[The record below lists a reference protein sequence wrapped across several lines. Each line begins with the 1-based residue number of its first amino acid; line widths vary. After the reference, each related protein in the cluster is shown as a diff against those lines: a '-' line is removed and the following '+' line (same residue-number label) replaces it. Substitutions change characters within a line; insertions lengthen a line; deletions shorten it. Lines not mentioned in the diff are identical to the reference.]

1 MFLPFGYLTEACL
14 GGGGVKYSSKV
25 VVFVVFEYTSGLITL
40 VAFQGKEIN

>member
-14 GGGGVKYSSKV
+14 GGGVKYSSKV

-40 VAFQGKEIN
+40 VAFQGKEMN

>member
-14 GGGGVKYSSKV
+14 GGGGGGNTA

-40 VAFQGKEIN
+40 VPFQGKEIN

>member
-14 GGGGVKYSSKV
+14 GGVKYSSKV

-40 VAFQGKEIN
+40 VAFQGKEMN